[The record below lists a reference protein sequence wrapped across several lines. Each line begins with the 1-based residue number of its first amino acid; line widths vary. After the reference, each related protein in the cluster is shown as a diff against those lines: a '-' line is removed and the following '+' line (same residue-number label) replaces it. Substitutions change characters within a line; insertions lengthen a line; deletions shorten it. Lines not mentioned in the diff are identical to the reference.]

1 MAYEQTTKFCTSCR
15 RDTLHTRPGTNHVL
29 HLLVTVL
36 LCCAWIPVWILFSL
50 KIGGWR
56 CQTCGNKEG
65 CLFRLFVLIIAVFSI
80 VIGSMIAF
88 SILKN
93 LSQAPHAAQ
102 GQLDK
107 PSNEETTQLP
117 AKPSQRVPV
126 TPPATNPIK
135 PPITKPKAETPQLP
149 VRPPIDEIRTWTDA
163 SGGFKAKAT
172 YKGIAGG
179 NVSLLK
185 TTGEKIVIPFEKL
198 SPDDQKWVKAV
209 EGEP

>member
-1 MAYEQTTKFCTSCR
+1 
-15 RDTLHTRPGTNHVL
+15 
-29 HLLVTVL
+29 
-36 LCCAWIPVWILFSL
+36 
-50 KIGGWR
+50 
-56 CQTCGNKEG
+56 
-65 CLFRLFVLIIAVFSI
+65 LFVLIIAVFSI

-107 PSNEETTQLP
+107 PSNEETT
-117 AKPSQRVPV
+117 
-126 TPPATNPIK
+126 
-135 PPITKPKAETPQLP
+135 QLP